1 MLQQQQQQ
9 ENSRKPFLRYQ
20 KPPSARF
27 AIMCFAFLSFTAMAL
42 GSFGRYIGVCFW
54 EVLDS
59 PCHCVLLFSRVA
71 TTQLLQQDCFRVVKG
86 SNNTWCASLSLWN
99 LFFCMKF
106 IQFGFF
112 FLGIQRPRSAFF
124 GAILGCVGVFYT
136 VMGWVLIKQGLLM
149 YDWLYKYKWNFCFL
163 QTPDMMFTGTWD
175 PSAIIQLRSWL
186 FQEAGHVLP

>member
-1 MLQQQQQQ
+1 MFRSHVRHFFRPCVFNPSVLHCHGVVAFRMLQQQQ

-42 GSFGRYIGVCFW
+42 GSFWRYIGVCFL

-99 LFFCMKF
+99 LFFLHEIYPIWF
-106 IQFGFF
+106 LFFRNPEATFGLFWRHF
-112 FLGIQRPRSAFF
+112 GMCWSFLYSN
-124 GAILGCVGVFYT
+124 GVSF
-136 VMGWVLIKQGLLM
+136 
-149 YDWLYKYKWNFCFL
+149 D
-163 QTPDMMFTGTWD
+163 
-175 PSAIIQLRSWL
+175 
-186 FQEAGHVLP
+186 